1 MGGTCSL
8 VYLVELIVAETGIK
22 CSRSLKSRCKRR
34 GCSQLYLGGQV
45 RGLEEYQ
52 ESEFDVSTDFPLLSR
67 QFQPPLAHP
76 QKIHSGR
83 KSGISLPI
91 YQPKTCNRVL
101 QTRENG
107 ACGCSR
113 RLLEEDFRDIL

>member
-1 MGGTCSL
+1 M
-8 VYLVELIVAETGIK
+8 
-22 CSRSLKSRCKRR
+22 
-34 GCSQLYLGGQV
+34 

-67 QFQPPLAHP
+67 QLQP
-76 QKIHSGR
+76 QEIHSGG

-91 YQPKTCNRVL
+91 ISLKTCNRVL
-101 QTRENG
+101 QSRENS

-113 RLLEEDFRDIL
+113 HLLEEDFRDIL